1 MKIQFSK
8 KEIAPLFVIFLMAIA
23 ALSLFKAPC
32 TPQQLPTHWNAGG
45 VVDGY
50 SSKNFALFF
59 FPAITLA
66 LYLLM
71 TFLPLIDPLRKNYKQ
86 FSIAYFLIRF
96 ALVLFFAFLYF
107 YTLWAGNYGTPKINY
122 LIIPLI
128 SFLFIVLGL
137 VMPKIKKN
145 YFVGIR
151 TPWTLQSEEVWQK
164 THKFAGKSFV
174 AMGILTFLT
183 IFLKEKMFSLFMAIV
198 LVGAFAPMVYSY
210 YIYRK
215 LKLFNK

>member
-1 MKIQFSK
+1 
-8 KEIAPLFVIFLMAIA
+8 
-23 ALSLFKAPC
+23 
-32 TPQQLPTHWNAGG
+32 
-45 VVDGY
+45 
-50 SSKNFALFF
+50 
-59 FPAITLA
+59 
-66 LYLLM
+66 M

-96 ALVLFFAFLYF
+96 TLVLFFAFLYF
-107 YTLWAGNYGTPKINY
+107 YTLWAGIYGAPKINY

-151 TPWTLQSEEVWQK
+151 TPWTLQSDEVWQK

-174 AMGILTFLT
+174 IMGILTFLT
-183 IFLKEKMFSLFMAIV
+183 IFLKEKMFGLFMLVV
-198 LVGAFAPMVYSY
+198 LAGAFAPVAYSY
-210 YIYRK
+210 WLFK
-215 LKLFNK
+215 KQKLFDN